1 MPVLAVERTDRW
13 VKNLPIPEKNNEK
26 RAVGGVS
33 GLYIHIK
40 PTGSK
45 SWVYRVVVG
54 GKRIKMG
61 LGSYPTV
68 SLKEAREEARQVEK
82 QVSQGI
88 DPIAE
93 RKARQAALKLQ
104 KAKDITFKGAA
115 ESYSNKKALE
125 WKFGKDGASYKRL
138 QTHLNEYVYPY
149 IGNLIIK
156 DIERDHIIMLLTKI
170 WTTKNPTAKKV
181 RIALEDIFGLAV
193 SRKLRPD
200 NPALWKGNLE
210 HEEGLPKAS
219 TVHKSQKMLSLSF
232 KQLPKFM
239 TELYAGIEHSPESK
253 LLAFTIL
260 TVSRPAEARQA
271 DWSEFD
277 LDKKI
282 WTIPP
287 GVEFDSKGKKLREN
301 KGRKGKDHAWLIPLT
316 TEAIKILKSLPSYAD
331 RKGIVFTSAWGNR
344 VRNNHPIIKD
354 LGYSDVATAHGFRST
369 FRTWAQE
376 KQGKLQYFTEE
387 ACELCMKHLDTTPTR
402 NAYARNQLIK
412 DRILILRD
420 YQSFIF
426 RQGKVVPIKNVRSIS

>member
-1 MPVLAVERTDRW
+1 MPVLAQERTDRW
-13 VKNLPIPEKNNEK
+13 VKNVGIPKHIK
-26 RAVGGVS
+26 SHSVGGVS
-33 GLYIHIK
+33 GLHIQVK
-40 PTGSK
+40 PTGAK
-45 SWVYRVVVG
+45 SWIYRTTVA

-68 SLKEAREEARQVEK
+68 SLKEAREEARKIEK
-82 QVSQGI
+82 QVKQGI

-93 RKARQAALKLQ
+93 RKALQAALKLQ
-104 KAKDITFKGAA
+104 KAKDITFKGIA

-149 IGNLIIK
+149 IGNLIVK

-170 WTTKNPTAKKV
+170 WATKNPTAKKV
-181 RIALEDIFGLAV
+181 RVALEDIFGLAV

-219 TVHKSQKMLSLSF
+219 TVHKSQKMPSLPF

-344 VRNNHPIIKD
+344 VRNNHPIITD
-354 LGYSDVATAHGFRST
+354 LGYGDVATAHGFRST

-376 KQGKLQYFTEE
+376 KQGKLQHFTEE
-387 ACELCMKHLDTTPTR
+387 ACELCMKHLDTTATR
-402 NAYARNQLIK
+402 NAYARNQLLK
-412 DRILILRD
+412 DRTLILRD

-426 RQGKVVPIKNVRSIS
+426 RQGKVVPIKNVRSIR

>member
-1 MPVLAVERTDRW
+1 MPVIAVERTDRW
-13 VKNLPIPEKNNEK
+13 VKNLRSPNKGSEL
-26 RAVGGVS
+26 RAVGGVAS
-33 GLYIHIK
+33 QYIQIQA
-40 PTGSK
+40 TGAK
-45 SWVYRVVVG
+45 SWIYRIVVG

-61 LGSYPTV
+61 LGNYPSV
-68 SLKEAREEARQVEK
+68 SLKEAREEARKIEK

-93 RKARQAALKLQ
+93 RKALQAALKLQ
-104 KAKDITFKGAA
+104 KAKDITFKGIA

-125 WKFGKDGASYKRL
+125 WKFGKEGASYKRL
-138 QTHLNEYVYPY
+138 QTHLNDYIYPY
-149 IGNLIIK
+149 IGNLIVK
-156 DIERDHIIMLLTKI
+156 DIDRDHIIILLTKI

-210 HEEGLPKAS
+210 HEEGLPKSS
-219 TVHKSQKMLSLSF
+219 TVHKPQKMRSLPF
-232 KQLPKFM
+232 KKLPEFM
-239 TELYAGIEHSPESK
+239 AKLYAGIDHSPESK

-260 TVSRPAEARQA
+260 TVSRPAEAREA
-271 DWSEFD
+271 NWSEFD
-277 LDKKI
+277 LEKKI
-282 WTIPP
+282 WTVPA

-331 RKGIVFTSAWGNR
+331 REGIVFTSAWGNR
-344 VRNNHPIIKD
+344 VRNNHPIIKE

-376 KQGKLQYFTEE
+376 KQGKVKHFTEE
-387 ACELCMKHLDTTPTR
+387 ACELCMKHLDTTATR
-402 NAYARNQLIK
+402 NAYARNQLLK
-412 DRILILRD
+412 DRTSILRD
-420 YQSFIF
+420 YQIFIF
-426 RQGKVVPIKNVRSIS
+426 RQGKVVPIKNVRSIR